1 MSYGLDASIL
11 AVLRSD
17 PELAVPLS
25 RLHSALTETSGP
37 ALAPLR
43 ERLRE
48 RSDLFVLLEPAPL
61 PWDGAG
67 WSERDRQGYRAA
79 FRAAGLEPEPRV
91 VPRQLGLELP
101 PSDELDDLMQRLSST
116 LIDLW
121 ELTLDEPELRAEITS
136 ALDALPFIRAELDRE
151 AGSPSALDP
160 SE

>member
-79 FRAAGLEPEPRV
+79 FRAAGLEPESRLV
-91 VPRQLGLELP
+91 VRELWYDHTS
-101 PSDELDDLMQRLSST
+101 SD
-116 LIDLW
+116 
-121 ELTLDEPELRAEITS
+121 
-136 ALDALPFIRAELDRE
+136 
-151 AGSPSALDP
+151 
-160 SE
+160 